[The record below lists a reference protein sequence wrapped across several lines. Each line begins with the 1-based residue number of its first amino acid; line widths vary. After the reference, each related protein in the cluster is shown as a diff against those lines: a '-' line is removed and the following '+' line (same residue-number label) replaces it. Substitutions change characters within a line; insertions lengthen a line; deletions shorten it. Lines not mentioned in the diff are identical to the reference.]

1 MDPCRPLPR
10 FICMPRLTPRHARC
24 AERPLAGRTLPMQ
37 ISRGGRGCEVKGFGA
52 ELRTAVGPWCW
63 GRGSEL
69 RPPSPSSV
77 PVISSPCPSAGALTP
92 PSCHAAVAG
101 AGVGV
106 SGERRIP
113 AAMQGLAGW
122 AVLVALGEWLWAGG
136 VVPLADFYPFGP
148 AQGDAATRKQDDGGS
163 ELRPL
168 SIPFPFF
175 GAGHTGLYV
184 STGMQWG

>member
-1 MDPCRPLPR
+1 M
-10 FICMPRLTPRHARC
+10 
-24 AERPLAGRTLPMQ
+24 
-37 ISRGGRGCEVKGFGA
+37 
-52 ELRTAVGPWCW
+52 
-63 GRGSEL
+63 
-69 RPPSPSSV
+69 
-77 PVISSPCPSAGALTP
+77 
-92 PSCHAAVAG
+92 AG